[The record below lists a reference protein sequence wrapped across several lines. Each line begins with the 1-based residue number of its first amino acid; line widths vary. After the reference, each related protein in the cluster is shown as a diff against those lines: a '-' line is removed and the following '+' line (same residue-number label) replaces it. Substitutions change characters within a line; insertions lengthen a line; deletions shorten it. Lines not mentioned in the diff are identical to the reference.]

1 MIRIILLFV
10 FLFSAVLTVPHDAF
24 AQTTNE
30 TVTVSEIAIS
40 GNSRV
45 SDSTISAYL
54 PVRVGDAISED
65 SLDNAIDS
73 LFATKLFNDVTIN
86 IEGTRISI
94 AVVEN
99 PIVNRVN
106 IEGNDVLDDERLL
119 AELDIQPRRV
129 FTRKVAVD
137 ATQKLLEIYRL
148 SGRYAAEITPQ
159 VIRLDNNRVDLIFEV
174 DEGPLIKVTSISFI
188 GNETFSDFAL
198 RQVISS
204 RQVRWWAFLSSVD
217 KYDES
222 RLDYDARLLRQFY
235 LGRGYANI
243 QIKRAQGGLLADR
256 SGFALTFEIDEG
268 TRYKLRDVSFTSQIT
283 DIDVS
288 KFRDDIPLE
297 KGDWYNVK
305 GLEQGL
311 LNVTNSLGNLGYA
324 FVDVRPQVTPDTDS
338 NELDIEISIG
348 EGRKNYIERIEVV
361 NNSRTRDTVIRRE
374 LEVVEGDPY
383 NQLKLDKSLRNIKN
397 LGFFRTVDI
406 STVRGSADDQTIAK
420 INVEEQSTGDFS
432 IGVGYSSLDKST
444 VSLGINER
452 NFLGSG
458 RGLKFST
465 SLSESRSDY
474 RLGLTE
480 PYFLD
485 RDLRGSAE
493 IFNQKVENSTL
504 TTKSTGVN
512 LGVAFDAADDYYH
525 RIGYELSSA
534 DSTQSSTT
542 ATSLTGEENKDLLR
556 SALSYTIGRSTLD
569 NRFDPTEGYLYE
581 LDETVSG
588 LGGDV
593 TFMKTSV
600 RASYFKPLNF
610 NSFILGVRGRAGF
623 VDGLG
628 EKVTQS
634 ARFYLGGRTVRGF
647 DSSGIG
653 PRDTGANSAVG
664 GNYMYS
670 ATAEIVSS
678 YGLSED
684 LGVRWT
690 VFSDIGSVWD
700 TDYPSGVTGANDD
713 SLRQSVGVGFLWDT
727 AVGPLTFYWADA
739 VSKTSHDQLKRFQFN
754 IGTRL

>member
-243 QIKRAQGGLLADR
+243 EIKRAQGGLLADR

-542 ATSLTGEENKDLLR
+542 ATSHTGEENKDLLR
-556 SALSYTIGRSTLD
+556 SALFYTIGRSTLD

-700 TDYPSGVTGANDD
+700 TDYPSDVTGANDD

-727 AVGPLTFYWADA
+727 AVGPLKFYWADA

>member
-10 FLFSAVLTVPHDAF
+10 FLFSAVLTVPHDAV

-204 RQVRWWAFLSSVD
+204 RQERWWAFLSSVD

-243 QIKRAQGGLLADR
+243 EIKRAQGGLLADR

-485 RDLRGSAE
+485 RDLRSSAE
-493 IFNQKVENSTL
+493 IFNQKLENSTL

-739 VSKTSHDQLKRFQFN
+739 VSKSSHDQLKRFQFN

>member
-243 QIKRAQGGLLADR
+243 EIKRAQGGLLADR

-739 VSKTSHDQLKRFQFN
+739 VSKSSNDQLKRFQFN

>member
-243 QIKRAQGGLLADR
+243 EIKRAQGGLLADR

-444 VSLGINER
+444 VSMGINER

-534 DSTQSSTT
+534 HSTQSSTT

-700 TDYPSGVTGANDD
+700 TDYPSDVTGANDD

-739 VSKTSHDQLKRFQFN
+739 VSKSSHDQLKRFQFN

>member
-204 RQVRWWAFLSSVD
+204 RQERWWAFLSSVD

-243 QIKRAQGGLLADR
+243 EIKRAQGGLLADR

-664 GNYMYS
+664 GNHMYS

>member
-1 MIRIILLFV
+1 M
-10 FLFSAVLTVPHDAF
+10 FSAVLTVPHDAF

-512 LGVAFDAADDYYH
+512 LGAAFDAADGYYH

-647 DSSGIG
+647 DSSGVG
-653 PRDTGANSAVG
+653 PRDTGVNSAVG